1 MSGRQILLFVALFI
15 MAVFGILFIFGRDQI
30 GTQDLRQLG
39 RFEDLNPSPSPLVSP
54 IVSPSPSPSPEA
66 ENQFAAD
73 LSEVDESNEVGTATL
88 IEIDDQVLVDLNMTN
103 FPQGVPQPAHIHA
116 GACPDVGDIIFPLNN
131 VVNGKSRTIL
141 DTSLEYLRSLEPLA
155 INVHKSVPESEI
167 YVSCG
172 DLVL

>member
-1 MSGRQILLFVALFI
+1 MQPILWNKGRKCTPLL
-15 MAVFGILFIFGRDQI
+15 
-30 GTQDLRQLG
+30 
-39 RFEDLNPSPSPLVSP
+39 PLLWRRHNR
-54 IVSPSPSPSPEA
+54 ET
-66 ENQFAAD
+66 D
-73 LSEVDESNEVGTATL
+73 VG
-88 IEIDDQVLVDLNMTN
+88 EIDDQVLVDLNMTN